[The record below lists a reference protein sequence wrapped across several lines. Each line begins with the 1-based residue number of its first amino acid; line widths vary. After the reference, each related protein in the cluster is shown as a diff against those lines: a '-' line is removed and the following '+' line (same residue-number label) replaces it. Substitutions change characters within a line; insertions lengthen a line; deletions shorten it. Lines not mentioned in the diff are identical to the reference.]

1 MPFQKGNKLGGRR
14 RKEQIAYA
22 ALIMSLKQDGEDMPK
37 LREIM
42 DRLVTAAV
50 DGERWAIR
58 EIFDRLDGKPALA
71 IEAEVEIDPV
81 IQRVQDM
88 SDEEVRGRLAALH
101 KLRADKEPEAS
112 QPTRQSD
119 WNGDGCNSK
128 IINSK

>member
-58 EIFDRLDGKPALA
+58 EIFDRLDGKPAQA
-71 IEAEVEIDPV
+71 IEAELEIDPA
-81 IQRVQDM
+81 IQRVENM
-88 SDEEVRGRLAALH
+88 SEEEVLGRLDALEVR
-101 KLRADKEPEAS
+101 RAYEEYSAS
-112 QPTRQSD
+112 
-119 WNGDGCNSK
+119 
-128 IINSK
+128 

>member
-1 MPFQKGNKLGGRR
+1 MPFQKGNKHGGRR

-37 LREIM
+37 LGKIM

-88 SDEEVRGRLAALH
+88 SDEEVLGRLAALD
-101 KLRADKEPEAS
+101 KLRADKEPAAS

-119 WNGDGCNSK
+119 WNGNGRN
-128 IINSK
+128 